1 MDYIFASTDDGAGS
15 DSTEDGEEDIVLT
28 TEAVLHWSPCPWIKL
43 AHVLLV
49 KAFTRSNHFICHR
62 VVEWQ
67 CFRRSVVRQY
77 LQLDNKTNELTRAD
91 VKAFL
96 RVQEGNLRAE
106 EVYMQCKWTRLS
118 LNLLHWKFRRSNP
131 FMCVQIPS
139 ADSRWSCRR
148 RNSVRTY
155 LNVRTT
161 ESLTRRADVKIFLSI
176 QSGAFIHNVHPQACG
191 RYTVA
196 KDKDWKDV
204 WNDDAADRVAGP
216 TPSGFFPCRI
226 SGNGSASGS
235 L

>member
-15 DSTEDGEEDIVLT
+15 DDSTEDGEEDIVLT

-43 AHVLLV
+43 AHDLLV
-49 KAFTRSNHFICHR
+49 KAFARSNHFICHR

-67 CFRRSVVRQY
+67 CFRRSEVRQY
-77 LQLDNKTNELTRAD
+77 LQLDNETNELTRAD

-118 LNLLHWKFRRSNP
+118 LNLLHWKFLRSNP

-139 ADSRWSCRR
+139 VDSRWSCRR
-148 RNSVRTY
+148 LSSVIRPSEP
-155 LNVRTT
+155 LAM
-161 ESLTRRADVKIFLSI
+161 RADVKIFLSI

-196 KDKDWKDV
+196 KDKDWEDV
-204 WNDDAADRVAGP
+204 WNDDAGVAGP

-226 SGNGSASGS
+226 SGNGSASGN